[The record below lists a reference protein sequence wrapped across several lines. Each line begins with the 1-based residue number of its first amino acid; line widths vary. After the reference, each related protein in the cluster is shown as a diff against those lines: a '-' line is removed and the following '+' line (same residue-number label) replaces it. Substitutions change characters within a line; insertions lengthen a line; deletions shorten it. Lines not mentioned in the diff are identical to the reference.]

1 MYYIYMLR
9 CSDNYIYTGITTD
22 LNRRI
27 KEHIEKSK
35 KCAKYTSVHDVLK
48 LEAAFTTCSKSDAL
62 KLEYRIK
69 KLKKSD
75 KEKLI
80 SNNEFLYSIFDN
92 KLDMGLY
99 RIFEIV

>member
-9 CSDNYIYTGITTD
+9 CSDNSIYTGITTD

-27 KEHIEKSK
+27 KEHMEKGE
-35 KCAKYTSVHDVLK
+35 KCAKYTSVHDVIK
-48 LEAAFTTCSKSDAL
+48 LEAAFTTGSKSDAS

-80 SNNEFLYSIFDN
+80 LNNDFLYSIFGN
-92 KLDMGLY
+92 KLDMSLY
-99 RIFEIV
+99 RVFEIV